1 VGWVLLPT
9 ALASYLAMNFTGAST
24 FSNPSGVRKELRYA
38 IPAQLVAA
46 LAGLLLI
53 VLL

>member
-1 VGWVLLPT
+1 
-9 ALASYLAMNFTGAST
+9 
-24 FSNPSGVRKELRYA
+24 VRKELRYA